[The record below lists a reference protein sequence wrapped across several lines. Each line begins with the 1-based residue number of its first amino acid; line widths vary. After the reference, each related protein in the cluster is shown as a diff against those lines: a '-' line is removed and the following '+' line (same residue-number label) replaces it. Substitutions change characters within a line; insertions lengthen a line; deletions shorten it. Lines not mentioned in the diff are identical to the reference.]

1 MLDNAALCERL
12 DNGRLAG
19 AMIDVFVPE
28 PLPAESPLWHQK
40 NLLVT
45 PHMCSD
51 DPVHYIQRSLDIFFA
66 ELARFEAG
74 EPLQN
79 RIDPVTGY

>member
-1 MLDNAALCERL
+1 
-12 DNGRLAG
+12 
-19 AMIDVFVPE
+19 
-28 PLPAESPLWHQK
+28 
-40 NLLVT
+40 
-45 PHMCSD
+45 MCSD
-51 DPVHYIQRSLDIFFA
+51 DPVHYIQRSLDVFYA